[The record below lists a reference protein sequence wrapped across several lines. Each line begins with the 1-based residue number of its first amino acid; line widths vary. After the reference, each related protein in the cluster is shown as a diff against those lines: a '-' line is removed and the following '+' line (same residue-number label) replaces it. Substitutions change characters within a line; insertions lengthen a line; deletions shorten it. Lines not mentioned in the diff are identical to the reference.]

1 MAKLDIKVPH
11 VLEREEVFSRLRK
24 FSSKVHEQ
32 LGNQV
37 SSIDEEWD
45 DENESM
51 EFSVKAK
58 GMSIKGNMAV
68 HDDTVDVHSNLPF
81 AALPFRGMIESF
93 IRNAIEQVLV
103 DSPSQSN

>member
-45 DENESM
+45 LSL
-51 EFSVKAK
+51 
-58 GMSIKGNMAV
+58 I
-68 HDDTVDVHSNLPF
+68 H
-81 AALPFRGMIESF
+81 I
-93 IRNAIEQVLV
+93 
-103 DSPSQSN
+103 